1 MTQKAINGRAGSH
14 LYEFFTSYCGIY
26 YLRKSDSQRWKNC
39 RHSEYYW
46 QIFEKMTL
54 LKTESAE
61 HLIRNFGIST
71 TAGGGVLGRLC
82 SSTPSPSPTRRSR
95 VGLGLGR
102 GVLELKL
109 HEVPTTDSSQ
119 VR

>member
-1 MTQKAINGRAGSH
+1 MKSPPANEDLFASLGFLLLVAGIS
-14 LYEFFTSYCGIY
+14 FA
-26 YLRKSDSQRWKNC
+26 
-39 RHSEYYW
+39 
-46 QIFEKMTL
+46 L
-54 LKTESAE
+54 LQGFY
-61 HLIRNFGIST
+61 FGIST
-71 TAGGGVLGRLC
+71 TAGGGVLGRLR
-82 SSTPSPSPTRRSR
+82 SSTPSPSPSPTRRSR